1 MSKNLVIVESPTKA
15 KTISK
20 ILGDDFRVVSSMG
33 HIIDLPA
40 KKLGVDVE
48 DKFKPAYVVIPG
60 RKKILAQ
67 LKKEAKGKE
76 NIYIATDPDRE
87 GEAIGWQ
94 IKEKLF
100 KGKNVMR
107 VSFHEITPHAVSE
120 SFKNAREFDTKMI
133 EAQVGRRVLDRIV
146 GYFLSPLLWKKIAR
160 GLSAGRV
167 QSIGLR
173 LIVERERQ
181 IQKFI
186 PSEYWEI
193 AAELFKPKV
202 SGESSFLAKLEK
214 IDNQKAE
221 IKQNI
226 AAEEICRQL
235 KDKEFKVV
243 GIKKAEKKRNPP
255 APFITSTMQQEAF
268 NKLRYNASKT
278 MLIAQQLY
286 EGIDIGE
293 DNPVGLITYM
303 RTDSPTVAAE
313 AISQVREHIG
323 RNFGKDFVPEKPNIY
338 KAKKSA
344 QEAHEAIRPSYVAR
358 SPESLKNFLNHDQI
372 RLYEL
377 IYNRFLASQMKP
389 AEFLATSVDILA
401 DKYLFAASG
410 SHLLFEGFLAVY
422 NKDAEEE
429 KEDAEE
435 EKEKTKNVIPPL
447 EEGEILGLNTLT
459 PSQHFTKP
467 PPRYSDSSLIKALEE
482 EGIGRPSTYAPIIY
496 TIILRDYVRRIKGYL
511 NPSELGFKVN
521 DLLVE
526 YFPQIVD
533 VKFTALVE
541 EKLDEVEEGTL
552 ERAKVLED
560 FYLPF
565 KESLDFAQANIV
577 KEVITT
583 DQVCDKCGKPLIVK
597 WGRRGKFLSCSGF
610 PECKNSKSITSG
622 VKCPNE
628 NCGGELIERH
638 SRRGFFYGCSNILNV
653 LLLRVIC
660 RKIKKRRIRKLSLKS
675 ILNKIQR
682 TKVCFLSA
690 AEFNHG
696 KIYRKIYPL
705 PGD

>member
-20 ILGDDFRVVSSMG
+20 ILGEDFKVVSSMG
-33 HIIDLPA
+33 HIIDLPK
-40 KKLGVDVE
+40 KKLGVDIE
-48 DKFKPAYVVIPG
+48 NKFKPEYVIIPG

-67 LKKEAKGKE
+67 LKKESKGKE
-76 NIYIATDPDRE
+76 KIYIATDPDRE

-94 IKEKLF
+94 IKDKVF
-100 KGKNVMR
+100 KGKEVLR
-107 VSFHEITPHAVSE
+107 VSFHEITPHAVAE
-120 SFKNAREFDTKMI
+120 AFKGAREFDLKMI

-146 GYFLSPLLWKKIAR
+146 GYFLSPLLWKKLAR

-167 QSIGLR
+167 QSVGLR

-186 PSEYWEI
+186 ASEYWEI
-193 AAELFKPKV
+193 VAELFKPHV
-202 SGESSFLAKLEK
+202 SGESNFFAKLEK

-221 IKQNI
+221 VKSQEDAQNI
-226 AAEEICRQL
+226 CKQL
-235 KDKEFKVV
+235 KDKEFKVLEV
-243 GIKKAEKKRNPP
+243 KKSEKKRYPP

-268 NKLRYNASKT
+268 NKLRFNASKT
-278 MLIAQQLY
+278 MIVAQQLY

-303 RTDSPTVAAE
+303 RTDSPLVAAE
-313 AISQVREHIG
+313 AITEVREYIG
-323 RNFGKDFVPEKPNIY
+323 RSFGKDFVPEKPNVF

-344 QEAHEAIRPSYVAR
+344 QEAHEAIRPSYVSRA
-358 SPESLKNFLNHDQI
+358 PASLKNFLDHDQL

-389 AEFLATSVDILA
+389 AEFLATAVDITA
-401 DKYLFAASG
+401 DKYLFVANG
-410 SHLLFEGFLAVY
+410 SHLIFEGFLAVY
-422 NKDAEEE
+422 NKSEEDE
-429 KEDAEE
+429 KEGEEE
-435 EKEKTKNVIPPL
+435 EKEKTKNLIPPL
-447 EEGEILGLNTLT
+447 EQGEVLGLNTLT

-511 NPSELGFKVN
+511 NPTELGFKVN
-521 DLLVE
+521 DMLVE
-526 YFPQIVD
+526 YFPKIID
-533 VKFTALVE
+533 IKFTALME
-541 EKLDEVEEGTL
+541 EELDQIEEGSL
-552 ERAKVLED
+552 DREKVLED
-560 FYLPF
+560 FYAPF

-583 DQVCDKCGKPLIVK
+583 DQICDKCGKPLIVK

-622 VKCPNE
+622 VKCPIE

-638 SRRGFFYGCSNILNV
+638 SKRGFFYGCSNFPNCTFTSRTLP
-653 LLLRVIC
+653 LDTEELESD
-660 RKIKKRRIRKLSLKS
+660 KK
-675 ILNKIQR
+675 
-682 TKVCFLSA
+682 
-690 AEFNHG
+690 E
-696 KIYRKIYPL
+696 
-705 PGD
+705 